1 MSNATQKP
9 VIIIRDIELI
19 SEMQEIESL
28 QQAGWRFEV
37 EDFYRAKQDD
47 RSLGIYLL
55 SYRKKI
61 EDFI

>member
-1 MSNATQKP
+1 
-9 VIIIRDIELI
+9 
-19 SEMQEIESL
+19 MQEIESL